1 MTNLNRRAFLR
12 ATSVAGV
19 SAAAALPFIAT
30 AATPATAR
38 DGRLVRL
45 GKIFSAQAAA
55 YLAARAN
62 LEAAADQARAV
73 WPLVPEDMRVRRAWP
88 TGHLSECPVSFG
100 YGYERGERQEY
111 SVIDHGDLQWRLDIA
126 LRRRPR
132 SEKSKAVKAAEVEY
146 WTGEV
151 RRLDAYEA
159 ECEAIRLRFGIPA
172 LVEAR
177 VAISRDLEETM
188 QQIYSTPAETIAGL
202 AVKAL
207 VLESEAAHL
216 ADVVTAKFKM
226 PGSIAR
232 DIAWI
237 STGARGDQ

>member
-19 SAAAALPFIAT
+19 SAAAALPIVAT
-30 AATPATAR
+30 AATPAIAH
-38 DGRLVRL
+38 DGGLVRL

-55 YLAARAN
+55 YLAARVR

-88 TGHLSECPVSFG
+88 TGNTSECPVSFG

-111 SVIDHGDLQWRLDIA
+111 SVIDHGDLEYRLATA
-126 LRRRPR
+126 LRLRPR
-132 SEKSKAVKAAEVEY
+132 VEKSKAEKAEEVEY
-146 WTGEV
+146 WSEAI

-159 ECEAIRLRFGIPA
+159 ECEAIRARFGIPA
-172 LVEAR
+172 LVDAR
-177 VAISRDLEETM
+177 LATSRDLIETM

-237 STGARGDQ
+237 STGARGQ